1 MEFTEYST
9 FYVGQLSQGL
19 EDEEKLSLML
29 TTDRYVSLHS
39 HIRKL
44 TSRTQTPYELYLG
57 SSLSVLLPPLFLYSC
72 MSTGINA
79 GHIHRYGRHAVSHTF
94 SLPLIRQAA
103 THQYADG
110 GPV

>member
-44 TSRTQTPYELYLG
+44 TSRTQTPYLG
-57 SSLSVLLPPLFLYSC
+57 SSLRVPPTSSIPLLLC

-79 GHIHRYGRHAVSHTF
+79 GHTHRYGRHAVSHTF

>member
-44 TSRTQTPYELYLG
+44 TSRTQTPYLG
-57 SSLSVLLPPLFLYSC
+57 SSLPPTSSNPLLLLYVD
-72 MSTGINA
+72 
-79 GHIHRYGRHAVSHTF
+79 GH
-94 SLPLIRQAA
+94 
-103 THQYADG
+103 
-110 GPV
+110 